1 MAGFEQ
7 ANNNGTMRAIGE
19 WIGAFGLGI
28 ITAVDIAVIY
38 RSINNET
45 VNALMPVA
53 EVGVGAVAVGVAL
66 MIVDSP
72 ETE

>member
-1 MAGFEQ
+1 MADFEQ
-7 ANNNGTMRAIGE
+7 ANNRGTLCVVGE
-19 WIGAFGLGI
+19 VIGAIGLGI